1 MRFAAIADVHGNHLA
16 LEAVLADITSLGIRD
31 VVNLGDA
38 LSGPLDAARTAD
50 LLLLLDADAAHSVR
64 GNHDRYLIETPA
76 DRLQP
81 SDAHAHAQLAE
92 RHIAWLRKLPFDR
105 VFLGEVYLCHAT
117 PTDDNVYWLEKVAAE
132 GHVTLRPQAEIEA
145 MAEGIEQTLIL
156 CAHSH
161 VARMVQLSDGRLIVN
176 PGSVGCPAYED
187 DAPYPHKVEVGHPL
201 ACYAIIEKTEAGW
214 APTFR
219 TVVYDHMA
227 MARLADRNARPDWS
241 GALVDGWMR

>member
-1 MRFAAIADVHGNHLA
+1 VRFAAIADVHGNHLA
-16 LEAVLADITSLGIRD
+16 LEAVLGDIASLGIRD

-50 LLLLLDADAAHSVR
+50 LLLLLDADAVHSVR

-81 SDAHAHAQLAE
+81 SDAHAHGQLGE
-92 RHIAWLRKLPFDR
+92 RHFAWLRKLPFDS
-105 VFLGEVYLCHAT
+105 VFRNEVYLCHAT
-117 PTDDNVYWLEKVAAE
+117 PKDDNLYWLEKVTAE
-132 GHVTLRPQAEIEA
+132 GCVTLRPQAEIEA
-145 MAEGIEQTLIL
+145 MAEGIEQSLLL

-176 PGSVGCPAYED
+176 PGSVGCPAYDD
-187 DAPYPHKVEVGHPL
+187 DAPYPHKVEVGHPR
-201 ACYAIIEKTEAGW
+201 ACYAILDKTEAGW

-219 TVVYDHMA
+219 TVAYDHMA
-227 MARLADRNARPDWS
+227 MARLGAKNGRPDWAS
-241 GALVDGWMR
+241 ALATGWAG